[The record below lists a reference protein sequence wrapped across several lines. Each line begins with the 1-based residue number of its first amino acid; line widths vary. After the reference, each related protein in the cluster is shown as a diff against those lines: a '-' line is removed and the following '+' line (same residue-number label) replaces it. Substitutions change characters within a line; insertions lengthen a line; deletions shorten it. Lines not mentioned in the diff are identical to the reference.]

1 MAKHLEKSSN
11 KRKGGIIAAC
21 ITGAVLLVAAAVF
34 IVSGISAQTM
44 TTIFPGVSISGAE
57 VGGMTR
63 DQAAAVFSN
72 DKYSAMF
79 YGSVSVQLT
88 EDVVLIVSGSDSG
101 LASTPEDAADIAMAY
116 GRDGG
121 FFGGALSYIKSTVF
135 GTEISLSGMETF
147 DEAAVRSLIASAAK
161 SADAAAIRDIYSI
174 SDDKLRLYKGSSG
187 VSIDEDAVYDLI
199 FNAFSE
205 KNYALIQYVPEDS
218 DIDSVDFETIYNDIY
233 EEPVSAYYDKETD
246 TIIPETV
253 GVSFDT
259 HSAQKLYD
267 QAAYGETVT
276 ISLVIT
282 QPKDTY
288 ETLSKLLF
296 RDVLAEKST
305 TMYTSS
311 SNRINNISLAA
322 AAIDGTVLMPGEE
335 FSFNGI
341 VGERT
346 TAKGYKAAGA
356 YVGGQTVDQIGGG
369 ICQVSS
375 TIYYCT
381 LLADL
386 ETTSRSNHMFNVAY
400 LPLGMDAT
408 VNWGTIDFKFKND
421 KDYPIKINAAVQDKI
436 LYIEIYGTKTDDTYV
451 KLQYE
456 LLKTIPNETIE
467 QVDDTLKTGETV
479 VKTSGHTGYIVN
491 VYKYL
496 YDGDDNLIETVFI
509 SKDTYK
515 KLDKVVLV
523 GPPEEPEPPAVE
535 PPTTE
540 TPGTDTSTDGT
551 AGTDITV
558 DGTAETVTPDTE
570 TPITAQ

>member
-1 MAKHLEKSSN
+1 MAKHLEKSAN
-11 KRKGGIIAAC
+11 KHKGGIIAAC
-21 ITGAVLLVAAAVF
+21 ITGALLLVAAAVF
-34 IVSGISAQTM
+34 VVSGISAQRM
-44 TTIFPGVSISGAE
+44 TTIFPGVSLSGAQ

-63 DQAAAVFSN
+63 DKAVSVLS
-72 DKYSAMF
+72 DDEYSAMF

-88 EDVVLIVSGSDSG
+88 EDVVLIVSGSDAG

-116 GRDGG
+116 GRNRG

-135 GTEISLSGMETF
+135 GTEISLSGMETY
-147 DEAAVRSLIASAAK
+147 DEAAVRNLIASAAK
-161 SADAAAIRDIYSI
+161 SADTAAIRDIYSI
-174 SDDKLRLYKGSSG
+174 LGDELKVYKGASG
-187 VSIDEDAVYDLI
+187 ASVDEAAVYDLI
-199 FNAFSE
+199 YNAFFE
-205 KNYALIQYVPEDS
+205 KNYALIQYVPDENE
-218 DIDSVDFETIYNDIY
+218 IDSVDFNAIYDDIY
-233 EEPVSAYYDKETD
+233 KEPVSAYYDKETD
-246 TIIPETV
+246 AITHETV

-259 HSAQKLYD
+259 DSAQKLYD
-267 QAAYGETVT
+267 KAAYGTTVT
-276 ISLVIT
+276 IPLVIT

-288 ETLSKLLF
+288 TSLSELIF
-296 RDVLAEKST
+296 RDILAEKST

-322 AAIDGTVLMPGEE
+322 AAIDGSVLMPGEE

-346 TAKGYKAAGA
+346 SAKGYKAAGA
-356 YVGGQTVDQIGGG
+356 YVGGQTVEQIGGG

-375 TIYYCT
+375 TIYYCS

-386 ETTSRSNHMFNVAY
+386 EITSRSNHMFNVAY

-421 KDYPIKINAAVQDKI
+421 KDYPIKINATVQDKI
-436 LYIEIYGTKTDDTYV
+436 LYVTIYGTKTDDTYV

-467 QVDDTLKTGETV
+467 QVDDTLKAGETK

-491 VYKYL
+491 VYKYI
-496 YDGDDNLIETVFI
+496 YDGEDNLIETVFL

-523 GPPEEPEPPAVE
+523 GPAEEQAPPAGE
-535 PPTTE
+535 TPITE
-540 TPGTDTSTDGT
+540 TPGTDTPADGT
-551 AGTDITV
+551 AGTD
-558 DGTAETVTPDTE
+558 TP
-570 TPITAQ
+570 A